1 MNKQR
6 VGLRVKKIRE
16 LKNLTQEHMA
26 HELGMSHSGYSR
38 IERGDVDVSMEKLE
52 RIAQV
57 LGVTLDDIK
66 NFDSESVFQNVGT
79 ARDQSFSRN
88 TINTNVEHIEE
99 LYKQQIDHLKDEVA
113 FLRQSLRD
121 KEKGK

>member
-1 MNKQR
+1 MNNLR
-6 VGLRVKKIRE
+6 LGLRVKKIRE

-26 HELGMSHSGYSR
+26 HELGMSNSGYSR
-38 IERGDVDVSMEKLE
+38 IERGDVDINMEKLE
-52 RIAQV
+52 RIAEV

-66 NFDSESVFQNVGT
+66 NFDSESIFQNFGT

-88 TINTNVEHIEE
+88 TINTHVEHIEE
-99 LYKQQIDHLKDEVA
+99 LYKQQIDNLKDEVA